1 MSAFQYYNEILSEDE
16 DTDIEDSEED
26 YESTLLPQYK
36 ITQPKTTLM
45 QKRFVRD
52 NLLISNSADRNIDAG
67 ETTFN
72 YTITFNESV
81 AGSDAQR
88 AFFNVSLKNIR
99 SISIIDVIMPNFY
112 LDVPLVQGLISKG
125 QHYRPHETT
134 ATSFVSEYEDNRN
147 IVRLPRVQDLPFIL
161 MKINQIGTDLKGTN
175 SAINSSTCMLTIDQV
190 RETTNNASGRF
201 ETATKNS
208 NDTFLSGSS
217 LGEIKLVQKGNVGQ
231 HNLAGTDKNILYFKN
246 KMNIQKLFH
255 PNPLG
260 RLSDFKIEFFTNL
273 GVPLTFQTDK
283 LTIKDAFRAS
293 GSTFLLTIIFTTFF
307 SPEEFRVGDNV
318 IFKGVAFATRNVAAE
333 AFLNRKEGHTIL
345 ELPNEQ
351 RRSSTSGTY
360 ENYFKGFVIGLPVTV
375 DLTNYFSAGNQA
387 GGDSVFTLIVPGT
400 LEYDADAD
408 GIPETFFSSGTC
420 INQSMQHTISFNIQ
434 TEEYTYDSENT
445 ELI

>member
-1 MSAFQYYNEILSEDE
+1 
-16 DTDIEDSEED
+16 
-26 YESTLLPQYK
+26 
-36 ITQPKTTLM
+36 M

-125 QHYRPHETT
+125 QHYRPHETVGS
-134 ATSFVSEYEDNRN
+134 SFVSEYEDNRN

-190 RETTNNASGRF
+190 RETTNNGSGRF
-201 ETATKNS
+201 ETATKNA
-208 NDTFLSGSS
+208 NDTFHSATS

-246 KMNIQKLFH
+246 KTNIQKLFH

-273 GVPLTFQTDK
+273 GVPLKYQTDK
-283 LTIKDAFRAS
+283 LTIKDAARAS
-293 GSTFLLTIIFTTFF
+293 ASTFLLTITFTTYF

-318 IFKGVAFATRNVAAE
+318 IFKGVAFTTRNVAAE
-333 AFLNRKEGHTIL
+333 AFLNRIEGHTIL
-345 ELPNEQ
+345 ELPNGF
-351 RRSSTSGTY
+351 RRSSASGTY
-360 ENYFKGFVIGLPVTV
+360 ENYFKGFVIGLPINI
-375 DLTNYFSAGNQA
+375 DLTNYFSGGLQA
-387 GGDSVFTLIVPGT
+387 GVDSAFKLIVPAAEFGP
-400 LEYDADAD
+400 DADDTDFAAV
-408 GIPETFFSSGTC
+408 FSSGTC